1 MVIVIAVDESN
12 IIKRVDIP
20 LSDEHLQA
28 ILNNNSNLITVET
41 DLDLGE
47 IQLVGNYKLIDGEL
61 IELQESE
68 KPQQELQLTEL
79 EILKQELI
87 NTQKLVVEWQFELLT
102 NSF

>member
-1 MVIVIAVDESN
+1 MIIVVGINESSV
-12 IIKRVDIP
+12 IKRIDIP

-28 ILNNNSNLITVET
+28 ILNNNPNLITVET

-68 KPQQELQLTEL
+68 KPQQELQPSKD
-79 EILKQELI
+79 EILQQQLQAL
-87 NTQKLVVEWQFELLT
+87 NDVVIML
-102 NSF
+102 SIAAMR

>member
-1 MVIVIAVDESN
+1 MVIVIAVDENN
-12 IIKRVDIP
+12 IIKRVDIS

-28 ILNNNSNLITVET
+28 ILNNNPNLITVET

-47 IQLVGNYKLIDGEL
+47 IQLVDNYKLIDGEL

-87 NTQKLVVEWQFELLT
+87 NTQKLVVELQFKLLT